1 MREYLI
7 LFFLLSVDRNEKK
20 KSIFSFDSFFTFV
33 SCLSGKNEKK
43 DEIILNWKSIYLIL
57 NKAIKIVS

>member
-43 DEIILNWKSIYLIL
+43 DEIILN
-57 NKAIKIVS
+57 